1 MNSWKTNDGKG
12 YKSRFYVSYV
22 DIKKCSGMFNRRYRP
37 LFKKEQAKKDPEY
50 IKRKNTAVLV
60 LSVLKKQYELEPAD
74 VKEAIVKLSQAYR
87 KAYPEINDE
96 LPINS

>member
-12 YKSRFYVSYV
+12 YKSRFYVSYA
-22 DIKKCSGMFNRRYRP
+22 DMKKCSSMFNWRYRP

-50 IKRKNTAVLV
+50 LKRKNVAVVV
-60 LSVLKKQYELEPAD
+60 LNALKKQYDNEPAA

-87 KAYPEINDE
+87 TAYPEINSE
-96 LPINS
+96 LPLN